1 MSEETKL
8 TPEETK
14 MLIRAQ
20 YDFPYFC
27 EHIIG
32 QKLPEFMLSISD
44 VVVNRR
50 ETKLVCLVIPRGH
63 SKTNTFSVNY
73 SVWRMWKDKMVKP
86 SEAIE
91 VLSAN
96 RPLSFKIV
104 GEIQEI
110 FETNKYLSYLVPAK
124 NEENWNKSRITLT
137 NKNTCMVVTYG
148 PSARGLHPDIIIIDD
163 PLKDNENSHEEIIEI
178 FKNIIV
184 GQMEPHTQVIVVCTP
199 QTQQDLLAYLKE
211 KCKTK
216 NKWSYIW
223 RSAVET
229 DGLGTSPEHW
239 TKLLWPEHWTMEE
252 MIDKYDLM
260 GRASFNRELLC
271 NPTAEGTSFFS
282 LKDINKTLDKNLG
295 FSNEINGI
303 CYIGCDFAYSEG
315 KHGDY
320 SVSVVVDYLEGK
332 EHIIKDKLKDE
343 VLEFKVKNPIII
355 KYMDRYKGMKPHM
368 QVNRLKELQTRFNPT
383 RFIVDGTSCGVT
395 FPQEIRNFGG
405 SVESQNF
412 DPNSRRD
419 LLTHLSLLIEKHRI
433 VFPYSDE
440 CEDMNK
446 KINRLIKELDAMEET
461 KTKGDRFTVKSRAD
475 HDDCTMGLAL
485 AVKNIQIESET
496 NQGSLYGCNKLPKR
510 Y

>member
-1 MSEETKL
+1 MSKETKL

-32 QKLPEFMLSISD
+32 QKLPEFMLEISD
-44 VVVNRR
+44 IVVNRR
-50 ETKLVCLVIPRGH
+50 ETKLACLVLPRGH

-73 SVWRMWKDKMVKP
+73 SVWRLWKDKMVKP
-86 SEAIE
+86 SQAIE
-91 VLSAN
+91 VLSSTMK
-96 RPLSFKIV
+96 RSGDIV
-104 GEIQEI
+104 QEIQEM
-110 FETNKYLSYLVPAK
+110 FETNKYLSYLVPSK
-124 NEENWNKSRITLT
+124 NEANWNKSTITLT
-137 NKNTCMVVTYG
+137 NKNTCRVVTYG
-148 PSARGLHPDIIIIDD
+148 PSARGLHPDYIILDD
-163 PLKDNENSHEEIIEI
+163 VLTDNENSHEWIIDI
-178 FKNIIV
+178 FKGVIV
-184 GQMEPHTQVIVVCTP
+184 GQIEPHTQVIVVCTP
-199 QTQQDLLAYLKE
+199 QNEFDLLSYLRE
-211 KCKTK
+211 LCKTDSNWK
-216 NKWSYIW
+216 YIH
-223 RSAVET
+223 RQAVET
-229 DGLGTSPEHW
+229 DGLGNTPEHW
-239 TKLLWPEHWTMEE
+239 TKLLWSEHWTMEE
-252 MIDKYDLM
+252 MKKKYHMM
-260 GRASFNRELLC
+260 GRAWFNREMFC
-271 NPTAEGTSFFS
+271 NPSASGTSFFS

-332 EHIIKDKLKDE
+332 EHTIIDKLKDE
-343 VLEFKVKNPIII
+343 VIEVKVKNPIII

-368 QVNRLKELQTRFNPT
+368 QVNRLKELQERFNPT
-383 RFIVDGTSCGVT
+383 RFVVDGSNCGVT

-405 SVESQNF
+405 NVESQNF
-412 DPNSRRD
+412 DPISRRD

-433 VFPYSDE
+433 VFPYSDY

-461 KTKGDRFTVKSRAD
+461 KTKGGRFTVQSRAD

-485 AVKNIQIESET
+485 AVKNIPIESET
-496 NQGSLYGCNKLPKR
+496 TEGSLYGCNKLPER